1 MSEQSGEG
9 LSFSDQVSKTP
20 KIIRGF
26 SKEYSGEER
35 DALALQIRNIR
46 RKRKDPSIETKADTL
61 TATRLQET
69 AREIERIA
77 GIFSNLPPS
86 TIERQMLNNF
96 YERQIEKWVGI
107 PFTKE
112 DIKKYFNE
120 QYLASLTLDEY
131 ILLLRRFPSEMV
143 THVTGQGV
151 QDHWGGVEQRK
162 LGEYSRGFMDMVAD
176 GRLRSPLGVY
186 LKDGLTKEAV
196 AQALGLG
203 TIFTTKEGALRY
215 LKNLTRRGQSSNS
228 YADFMA
234 VHFAAEEVAN
244 RIYGSEKGNEIF
256 VVFPSAYIASQHIFA
271 GKLTEGGGGQ
281 HNDVWVW
288 SKTGNGMDINAG
300 IVFIPAD
307 AKVDTTTGSRY
318 KLDENN
324 RAIVNKK
331 YVAAVRMFVESEG
344 FDSFKKESEV
354 VYGKFASQ
362 ITEEEITQL
371 KNRLAREF
379 GITDPR
385 LQEVLI
391 VPRTLVPLSG
401 YKVDEAEGK
410 VDILDKPITLE
421 DKIQEILQSTGAL
434 FEEADNPVSSKEFW
448 KKYFFEHPDQKL
460 SKIVYYTGGDPTGG
474 LIRWREEN
482 GLSQRSDEKDLGFSE
497 SHISRF
503 GDPRTT
509 IGKNRFRSFAKLVID
524 EYFAGI
530 RRRQYQMA

>member
-9 LSFSDQVSKTP
+9 LLFSDKVPKTP
-20 KIIRGF
+20 KFIRDF
-26 SKEYSGEER
+26 SKEYFRGER
-35 DALALQIRNIR
+35 DALALKIRNIR
-46 RKRKDPSIETKADTL
+46 QGTTLETNTDTL
-61 TATRLQET
+61 TVTRLREA
-69 AREIERIA
+69 AREIESIA
-77 GIFSNLPPS
+77 GIFNDLNPS
-86 TIERQMLNNF
+86 AKTRQMLNNF
-96 YERQIEKWVGI
+96 YKRQIEKWSNT

-112 DIKKYFNE
+112 DIKKYFDE

-131 ILLLRRFPSEMV
+131 VLLLRRFPSEMV

-151 QDHWGGVEQRK
+151 QDHFGGVEQRE

-186 LKDGLTKEAV
+186 LRDGLTKEAV

-203 TIFTTKEGALRY
+203 EIYTTKEGALRY

-234 VHFAAEEVAN
+234 VHFAAEEVAD

-256 VVFPSAYIASQHIFA
+256 VVFPSAYIASQYIFS

-300 IVFIPAD
+300 VVFIPAD
-307 AKVDTTTGSRY
+307 AKVDLTTGSRY

-324 RAIVNKK
+324 RAIVNQKN
-331 YVAAVRMFVESEG
+331 VAAVRAFVESEG
-344 FDSFKKESEV
+344 FDSFKKESEN
-354 VYGKFASQ
+354 VYGKFADQ
-362 ITEEEITQL
+362 ITEGEITQL
-371 KNRLAREF
+371 KSRLAGEF

-391 VPRTLVPLSG
+391 VPRALIPLDG
-401 YKVDEAEGK
+401 YKIDEAEG
-410 VDILDKPITLE
+410 VGDFLGNPISLG
-421 DKIQEILQSTGAL
+421 DKIQETLQPTGAL
-434 FEEADNPVSSKEFW
+434 FEEADNPVASKEFW
-448 KKYFFEHPDQKL
+448 ERYFLEHPDHKP

-474 LIRWREEN
+474 MIRWREEN
-482 GLSQRSDEKDLGFSE
+482 GLSQRNDEKDLGFSE
-497 SHISRF
+497 GHITHF

-509 IGKNRFRSFAKLVID
+509 IGKNRFRSFARQVIED
-524 EYFAGI
+524 YFEEI
-530 RRRQYQMA
+530 Q